1 MLTGSEAE
9 SAHRCVPVALALS
22 PQAAHR
28 HVPPGALALLAA
40 AMLAVVMGNG
50 GVARTVRLEKLDA
63 EGGSMGAHKTHVAH
77 AAALAR
83 THGNKYQQ
91 ELASLASSAGHNRRS
106 ALAKL
111 EALRKRSEAT
121 ISQKYYYIFSKYTP
135 TFENFCR
142 RAWRRRR
149 TSTRAR
155 SRRHYAQWSG

>member
-1 MLTGSEAE
+1 MAGSE
-9 SAHRCVPVALALS
+9 AHRCVQVS

-28 HVPPGALALLAA
+28 RVPPGALALLAAAA

-50 GVARTVRLEKLDA
+50 GIARTVRLEKLDA
-63 EGGSMGAHKTHVAH
+63 GAHKTHVAH

-83 THGNKYQQ
+83 VHKKTHGNKYQQ

-121 ISQKYYYIFSKYTP
+121 TISQKYY
-135 TFENFCR
+135 
-142 RAWRRRR
+142 
-149 TSTRAR
+149 TS
-155 SRRHYAQWSG
+155 Q

>member
-1 MLTGSEAE
+1 MCKQRQTPEKNHPL
-9 SAHRCVPVALALS
+9 
-22 PQAAHR
+22 
-28 HVPPGALALLAA
+28 PGALALLAA

-106 ALAKL
+106 ALG
-111 EALRKRSEAT
+111 S
-121 ISQKYYYIFSKYTP
+121 
-135 TFENFCR
+135 
-142 RAWRRRR
+142 
-149 TSTRAR
+149 
-155 SRRHYAQWSG
+155 SRRCASAPRQQFLKSTITSLVNIHRLLKISAAEPGDVVAQAHAQDPAGTTRNGAASK